1 MMVSSLVDRLLVR
14 RERVITQS
22 SQSVLING
30 FGVLFVI
37 LNSFGLGLR
46 LAVGKLLGEA
56 FAHWKIAV
64 WALVINFVI
73 IPLLFIGYLLTIA
86 DSIPDEVKTCSRNF
100 GTPFGS

>member
-1 MMVSSLVDRLLVR
+1 MT
-14 RERVITQS
+14 TQS
-22 SQSVLING
+22 LLING

-46 LAVGKLLGEA
+46 LSIGKLLGEA

-73 IPLLFIGYLLTIA
+73 IPLAVHRLSA
-86 DSIPDEVKTCSRNF
+86 DDRRVHS
-100 GTPFGS
+100 